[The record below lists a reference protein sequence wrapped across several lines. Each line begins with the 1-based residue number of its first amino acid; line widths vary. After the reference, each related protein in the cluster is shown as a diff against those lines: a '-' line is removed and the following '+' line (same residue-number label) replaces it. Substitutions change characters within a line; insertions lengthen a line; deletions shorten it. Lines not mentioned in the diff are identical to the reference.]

1 MRTIRIAAAAA
12 LLPALA
18 GCLATKRDVED
29 LRLEMQTSRQAQ
41 ERQIDDMVRRV
52 GAMLDTLE
60 TQNTRFRGDIA
71 NRLVQIERQLV
82 QIQELS
88 GQSQAQLNELRRQIN
103 QRAEEARR
111 AEEAAR
117 DTARAGTGGP
127 DTSGGADASEA
138 QAVYDAALGAFRR
151 NSFTTARA
159 GFEEFLRVAPRHRL
173 AADAQLYIGE
183 SYGTRDPDAAIEAYE
198 RVVEAYSASPRAPT
212 ALLRI
217 GRIEAGRGNRTEAR
231 ARYNQVIRAYPRSPE
246 AEQARTELA
255 RTGTSRS

>member
-1 MRTIRIAAAAA
+1 MSALRIAAAAA

-60 TQNTRFRGDIA
+60 NQNTAFRGDIA

-117 DTARAGTGGP
+117 DTARAGGP
-127 DTSGGADASEA
+127 DTSGAADASEA
-138 QAVYDAALGAFRR
+138 QAVYDAALGAYRR

-173 AADAQLYIGE
+173 AADAQFYIGE
-183 SYGTRDPDAAIEAYE
+183 TYGTRDPDAAVEAYE
-198 RVVEAYSASPRAPT
+198 RVVEAYSASPRAAT

-231 ARYNQVIRAYPRSPE
+231 ARFNQVIRAYPRSPE
-246 AEQARTELA
+246 AELARTELA